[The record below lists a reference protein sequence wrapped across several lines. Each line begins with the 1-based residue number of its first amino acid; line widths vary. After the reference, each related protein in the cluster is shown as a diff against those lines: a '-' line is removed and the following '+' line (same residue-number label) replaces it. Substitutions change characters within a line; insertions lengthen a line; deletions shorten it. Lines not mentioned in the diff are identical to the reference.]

1 MLLPGSEYGFK
12 TVFQRETMTTMC
24 SFLVPGLFLGYPYM
38 WHLVMGP
45 FAPASTIPAR
55 HPPQST
61 RAATSKQN
69 SWPRMELCTGLM
81 MESSS
86 KLSSKASAALLGLSK
101 DSWEWDSLKLCI
113 SRALVGRRFR
123 ERSGQERS
131 PLTLRTLPHQRFWK
145 AALERRP
152 QSFTHRLAE
161 GRPNS
166 LGKDKKQSPSTDFS
180 TSTHT

>member
-1 MLLPGSEYGFK
+1 MFRPSPRFVSGISLYVALS
-12 TVFQRETMTTMC
+12 
-24 SFLVPGLFLGYPYM
+24 
-38 WHLVMGP
+38 HGP
-45 FAPASTIPAR
+45 FAPASTIPAH

-113 SRALVGRRFR
+113 SRALVGRRL
-123 ERSGQERS
+123 EKDQCKKDLPSHSGLC
-131 PLTLRTLPHQRFWK
+131 LTRGSGRQPWKEGLNPSHTDSQKEDQTPWGRTWEVQQK
-145 AALERRP
+145 AKPFNRLTSLLQLILKELGYLETT
-152 QSFTHRLAE
+152 Q
-161 GRPNS
+161 NCWV
-166 LGKDKKQSPSTDFS
+166 
-180 TSTHT
+180 